1 MTQYLIYSKSIDKLN
16 ILRNKKQQSY
26 YDCWVSIL

>member
-16 ILRNKKQQSY
+16 ILRNKNSNHIMIAEL
-26 YDCWVSIL
+26 VS